1 MSFLSFGNRKLPN
14 STAIFNI
21 TSAINCP
28 SDKFGMCK
36 IADICYAKKTEN
48 RWPNTYFYRE
58 RQTTLFDKVTAEELA
73 TAMLVEFKNKKQPI
87 KMLRFS
93 ESGDFRNQSDVD
105 KMAKV
110 AEILQQNHIK
120 TYGYTARHDLD
131 FSEMKKF
138 STINGQGFKVTN
150 KIDVVDRFSG
160 TPGNVK
166 CIGSCKECSACAN
179 ANNKVIE
186 IVKH

>member
-1 MSFLSFGNRKLPN
+1 MNFLSFGNRKLPK

-28 SDKFGMCK
+28 SDKLGMCK

-58 RQTTLFDKVTAEELA
+58 RQTSFFDKTSATRIAE
-73 TAMLVEFKNKKQPI
+73 AMLGVFNAQKTPV

-105 KMAKV
+105 KMAIVAKHLVKERVKV
-110 AEILQQNHIK
+110 
-120 TYGYTARHDLD
+120 YGYSARTDLD
-131 FSEMKKF
+131 FTELKKWA
-138 STINGQGFKVTN
+138 TINGQGFMITN
-150 KIDVVDRFSG
+150 KIEVIDEFSG
-160 TPGNVK
+160 RKGVIK
-166 CIGSCKECSACAN
+166 CIGSCHECSACAN
-179 ANNKVIE
+179 AKGKIIE
-186 IVKH
+186 IKKH